1 MRGKAIII
9 GAMGVVALATLTVNA
24 QNSTSRTAT
33 KGSVT
38 TLLAA
43 TTRLASEREEVSLVV
58 RATTS
63 AVAQAPAATKPAEK
77 DEVETKAVEP
87 KVTITAD
94 CQAAITKL
102 KTMHTAEVAEDAKE
116 RGAAESEST
125 TAAASDQAEDAAEAQ
140 QWKTALTAARTACV
154 PQPTTACRTAITGL
168 ETMLSTLHTE
178 ELGELQTHTQVDWTA
193 DFGAV
198 RTAFSAVQ
206 TACPERE

>member
-58 RATTS
+58 RAAAS
-63 AVAQAPAATKPAEK
+63 AVAQTPATTKPSEK
-77 DEVETKAVEP
+77 TEVETKAVEP
-87 KVTITAD
+87 KLTITTG
-94 CQAAITKL
+94 CRAAITNL
-102 KTMHTAEVAEDAKE
+102 KAMHTADAAEDSTE
-116 RGAAESEST
+116 RASAPPESAT
-125 TAAASDQAEDAAEAQ
+125 ATAADQAEDATEAGK
-140 QWKTALTAARTACV
+140 WKTALTAARTACV
-154 PQPTTACRTAITGL
+154 PQPTTACRAAITGL
-168 ETMLSTLHTE
+168 ETTLTALHTE
-178 ELGELQTHTQVDWTA
+178 ELGELQAPTRFDWTA
-193 DFGAV
+193 DFSGV

>member
-1 MRGKAIII
+1 VRGKAIII

-58 RATTS
+58 RAT
-63 AVAQAPAATKPAEK
+63 ALAAQAPATSKPSEK
-77 DEVETKAVEP
+77 TEVETKAVEP
-87 KVTITAD
+87 KLTITTG
-94 CQAAITKL
+94 CQAAITNL
-102 KTMHTAEVAEDAKE
+102 KAMHTADVAEDSTE
-116 RGAAESEST
+116 RASAQPESAT
-125 TAAASDQAEDAAEAQ
+125 ATAADQAEDATEAGK
-140 QWKTALTAARTACV
+140 WKTALTAARTACV
-154 PQPTTACRTAITGL
+154 PQPTTACRAAITGL
-168 ETMLSTLHTE
+168 ETTLTALHTE
-178 ELGELQTHTQVDWTA
+178 ELGELQASTRIDWTA
-193 DFGAV
+193 DFSGV